1 MPRAEATTSAFT
13 YTVTST
19 GDLRDTDLHDGAC
32 TGTCTLRT
40 AIEQANA
47 NCSVDPTVTTTIKF
61 DIPGSGVHTITP
73 IDVLNA
79 GNQTHGAPLPG
90 IGCPVVIDG
99 WSQGGAGYQGP
110 PLIELDGSV
119 AAQNWSASGLGFGGN
134 DNGST
139 VDGLAINRW
148 DGSGIMA
155 TGRGGS
161 TSVAAFTF
169 IGNYIGTD
177 PTGTVAE
184 PNSGDGITIGT
195 IGRATIGGTASAD
208 RNLLS
213 GNGNRGVFFQG
224 PNTGAPSVVQGN
236 YIGTDITGTT
246 AIPNGAS
253 GIDFNGNAGSTIG
266 GTAAGAGNLVS
277 GNGDFGI
284 SINGQS
290 TGSMTI
296 QGNRIGTQADGTSAL
311 GNAHSGILLRNPAG
325 KDKIGGTS
333 AAAANTIAFNGRAGV
348 TIGAGTGHHVV
359 GNSIHD
365 NGGLAIDITSC
376 GTDACGGVSANDPGD
391 GDTGPNQWQNFPVLT
406 SVKNANGQ
414 TTIQGTLDSRPNKT
428 FTIDLYASPQCDDS
442 GHGEGQRY
450 LGSTKVTTTGAK
462 SFSFTVA
469 KVSQQQ
475 ISATATD
482 GAGDTSEMS
491 ACVKSPK

>member
-1 MPRAEATTSAFT
+1 MPRAEATTSFT

-19 GDLRDTDLHDGAC
+19 GDSRDTDLHDGAC

-47 NCSVDPTVTTTIKF
+47 NCSVDPTVSTTIKF

-73 IDVLNA
+73 FDNPNA
-79 GNQTHGAPLPG
+79 GNQTHFAPLPG
-90 IGCPVVIDG
+90 ITCPVVIDG
-99 WSQGGAGYQGP
+99 WSQGGDGYQGP

-119 AAQNWSASGLGFGGN
+119 AAEHWSASGLGFGAN

-139 VDGLAINRW
+139 VDGLVINRW
-148 DGSGIMA
+148 NGAGIEA

-161 TSVAAFTF
+161 TAVAAFTF

-177 PTGTVAE
+177 PTGTIAE
-184 PNSGDGITIGT
+184 PNTQDGIAIGT
-195 IGRATIGGTASAD
+195 IGRATIGGTSPAD

-213 GNGNRGVFFQG
+213 GNGKRGVFFQG
-224 PNTGAPSVVQGN
+224 PTTGGASLVEGN
-236 YIGTDITGTT
+236 YIGTDVTGTK

-253 GIDFNGNAGSTIG
+253 GIEFNGNAGSTIG
-266 GTAAGAGNLVS
+266 GLAAGAGNLIS
-277 GNGDFGI
+277 GNGDMGI
-284 SINGQS
+284 SIDGQGV
-290 TGSMTI
+290 GSMII
-296 QGNRIGTQADGTSAL
+296 QGNRIGTKVDGIGAL
-311 GNAHSGILLRNPAG
+311 GNVHSGIQLRNPAG
-325 KDKIGGTS
+325 KDHIGGVSTS
-333 AAAANTIAFNGRAGV
+333 AANTIAFNGRAGV
-348 TIGAGTGHHVV
+348 AIGEGTAQHIV

-365 NGGLAIDITSC
+365 NGGLGIDITSC
-376 GTDACGGVSANDPGD
+376 GTDACGGVSSNDPGD

-428 FTIDLYASPQCDDS
+428 FTVDLYASPQCDDS

-482 GAGDTSEMS
+482 GAGDTSEFS

>member
-1 MPRAEATTSAFT
+1 MPRAEATTSFT

-19 GDLRDTDLHDGAC
+19 GDMNDTNLKDGAC

-47 NCSVDPTVTTTIKF
+47 NCSVDPTVSTTIKF
-61 DIPGSGVHTITP
+61 DIPGSGVQTITP
-73 IDVLNA
+73 VDVTNA
-79 GNQTHGAPLPG
+79 GDQSHLAPLPG
-90 IGCPVVIDG
+90 ISCPVVIDG
-99 WSQGGAGYQGP
+99 WSQGGDGYRGP
-110 PLIELDGSV
+110 PLVELNGSV
-119 AAQNWSASGLGFGGN
+119 AAQHFGASGLGFGGN

-139 VDGLAINRW
+139 VDGLVINRW
-148 DGSGIMA
+148 KGSGIEA

-177 PTGTVAE
+177 PTGTIAE
-184 PNSGDGITIGT
+184 PNTDDGITIGT
-195 IGRATIGGTASAD
+195 IGRATIGGTSAAD

-213 GNGNRGVFFQG
+213 GNGKRGVFFQG
-224 PNTGAPSVVQGN
+224 PNTGGASVVQGN
-236 YIGTDITGTT
+236 FIGTDATGTS
-246 AIPNGAS
+246 AIPNGMS
-253 GIDFNGNAGSTIG
+253 GVELQGNAGSTIG
-266 GTAAGAGNLVS
+266 GTAAGAGNLIS
-277 GNGDFGI
+277 GNGDQGI
-284 SINGQS
+284 AIGGQNV
-290 TGSMTI
+290 GSMTI
-296 QGNRIGTQADGTSAL
+296 QGNRIGTAADGTSAL
-311 GNAHSGILLRNPAG
+311 GNTHSGIELVDKAT
-325 KDKIGGTS
+325 KDRIGGTS

-348 TIGAGTGHHVV
+348 TIGNGNGHRIV

-376 GTDACGGVSANDPGD
+376 GTDACGGVSTNDSGD
-391 GDTGPNQWQNFPVLT
+391 GDFGPNGWQNFPVIT
-406 SVKNANGQ
+406 SVKNADGQ
-414 TTIQGTLDSRPNKT
+414 TTVTGTLDSTPNKK
-428 FTIDLYASPQCDDS
+428 FTIDLYASAQCDDS
-442 GHGEGQRY
+442 GYGEGQRY
-450 LGSTKVTTTGAK
+450 LGATTVTTSGAK